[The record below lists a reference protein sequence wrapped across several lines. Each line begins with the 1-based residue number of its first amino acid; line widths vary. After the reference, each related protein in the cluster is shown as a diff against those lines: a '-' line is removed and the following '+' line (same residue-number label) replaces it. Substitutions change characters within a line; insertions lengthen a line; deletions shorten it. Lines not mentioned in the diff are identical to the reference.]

1 MASEAVRGSVVPE
14 VVQQAAEGDARQ
26 RLSAVVLT
34 DSPSGS
40 AAWRCQVYI
49 FRCRAQGFM
58 AVFPFSETI
67 EEALH
72 AFVIPSGGEVVAL
85 SRVSVELET
94 VRGRP
99 LGPTEVI
106 LADVPW
112 TYLSLFR
119 KASQRSSLALMPFA
133 VDGTGGRPVLASVE
147 EVASSWIASVLDEET
162 AQEYATAAEM
172 AEGLLDGQPLDPEED
187 EAVPSTPARSAE
199 EIRALHHR
207 VAELEKLLQQQQA
220 PLAPP
225 ATKRAVGGQP
235 MLFGDRAQSTL
246 TSSDLQRLQLA
257 AGPPPPRLGRAERA
271 QKAPSKDLAALADI
285 HAAEVDREVLAADD
299 EEDPW
304 LKEAQASMAQVNDP
318 IQRMLLL
325 QLKQTSDLVKALAP
339 KQQPDPLSAVLGGTD
354 NGSASSGGNIGC
366 KGYAAREMFLKQLVD
381 EKKLVQIIQQHAMT
395 ELGISRADGSLLRT
409 FLEHRVP
416 LSDRK
421 TLTQMGYMLA
431 WGWEAGFET
440 QNIQLMAFAGRMMMY
455 VEQCCLDEGRSGLAW
470 LLTGLPEPNFQQLAL
485 NRKRTSLTPFSK
497 LAPPTWVAA
506 NVSYLRDVE
515 VFDTRLKQLGTTKS
529 SAVASR
535 DSDPEDKIPRPKPK
549 AKGKK
554 GKGGK
559 GAEASSTETTA
570 A

>member
-1 MASEAVRGSVVPE
+1 
-14 VVQQAAEGDARQ
+14 
-26 RLSAVVLT
+26 
-34 DSPSGS
+34 
-40 AAWRCQVYI
+40 
-49 FRCRAQGFM
+49 
-58 AVFPFSETI
+58 
-67 EEALH
+67 
-72 AFVIPSGGEVVAL
+72 
-85 SRVSVELET
+85 
-94 VRGRP
+94 
-99 LGPTEVI
+99 
-106 LADVPW
+106 
-112 TYLSLFR
+112 
-119 KASQRSSLALMPFA
+119 MPFA

-381 EKKLVQIIQQHAMT
+381 EKKLVQISQQHAMT